1 LRALLTLAAVALLGA
16 PAFGQMTTSG
26 SMTRSRMM
34 TPHCSAT
41 NPVVW
46 VNTRSHVY
54 YMRGSAYYG
63 KTTYGRYVCRS
74 AATAMGAHRAGMM
87 GANSTMQGSGTS
99 GSMMPGSM
107 MHGAKHDRP

>member
-1 LRALLTLAAVALLGA
+1 
-16 PAFGQMTTSG
+16 
-26 SMTRSRMM
+26 MTRSRMM
-34 TPHCSAT
+34 TPNCTAA

-63 KTTYGRYVCRS
+63 KTANGRYVCRS

-87 GANSTMQGSGTS
+87 GS
-99 GSMMPGSM
+99 GSM
-107 MHGAKHDRP
+107 MHGSMMHGSMNARSKA